1 MPDARVGRHRGAVED
16 PDITDGLGLDSLMA
30 TETPILEI
38 ALRLCLA
45 LLFSIGVGYER
56 ETADK
61 PAGLRTHML
70 VALASCAFTIISL
83 EMVASLE
90 TELTNV
96 AADPVRVIEAIVTG
110 VAFLGA
116 GAIIQSR
123 GNVVGITTGAS
134 IWLAGAIGLACGSG
148 YYVVAALILVL
159 ALITLRV
166 LGAFERRVLK
176 KQATKRPGSE

>member
-1 MPDARVGRHRGAVED
+1 MDF
-16 PDITDGLGLDSLMA
+16 DIIDGLGLDSLTA

-38 ALRLCLA
+38 AVRLCLA
-45 LLFSIGVGYER
+45 LLFAIGVGYER

-70 VALASCAFTIISL
+70 VSLAACAFTIISL

-90 TELTNV
+90 KQMATI
-96 AADPVRVIEAIVTG
+96 AADPIRVIEAIATG

-123 GNVVGITTGAS
+123 GSVVGVTTGTS

-148 YYVVAALILVL
+148 NYVIAALILVL
-159 ALITLRV
+159 ALITLRL
-166 LGAFERRVLK
+166 LGAFERRVLNKNAK
-176 KQATKRPGSE
+176 KRHVPK